1 MTSVRFSKFALTYGL
16 AVLLALLPQLP
27 ARAADPY
34 EINVVLPLTGFAAFL
49 GQGEAK
55 TFAIVEEIVN
65 KQGGISGRPI
75 KFVIADDQ
83 SSPQIAVQLTNAII
97 AKNVPVM
104 FGSTITAMCL
114 AQAPLLKGG
123 PVDWCLSPTVRP
135 APGSYT
141 FVAVPD
147 TDDFV
152 ETSLRYANGRGWTKE
167 AVVTTTDSSGH
178 DFDSSFDRGLAKAH
192 LSAVTV
198 VSRQHFN
205 ISDLS
210 AAAQVARIKESGAQA
225 IFGWVTGTS
234 LGTLLH
240 ALSDSGLDV
249 PVFTSPANLEFG
261 QLREMQS
268 IMPKELLFPATAPF
282 APQMLATGPEKNEVL
297 ECLDA
302 LRSHGVQTDQG
313 TLAPWTPAFITVAAL
328 RKYGT
333 NATAEQVRSFIASYN
348 GAGVLGPYDF
358 PAHPQR
364 GVDAST
370 VLIARWDKTRN
381 NVVAVSKFGGESLR

>member
-1 MTSVRFSKFALTYGL
+1 
-16 AVLLALLPQLP
+16 
-27 ARAADPY
+27 
-34 EINVVLPLTGFAAFL
+34 
-49 GQGEAK
+49 
-55 TFAIVEEIVN
+55 
-65 KQGGISGRPI
+65 
-75 KFVIADDQ
+75 
-83 SSPQIAVQLTNAII
+83 
-97 AKNVPVM
+97 
-104 FGSTITAMCL
+104 
-114 AQAPLLKGG
+114 
-123 PVDWCLSPTVRP
+123 
-135 APGSYT
+135 
-141 FVAVPD
+141 
-147 TDDFV
+147 
-152 ETSLRYANGRGWTKE
+152 
-167 AVVTTTDSSGH
+167 
-178 DFDSSFDRGLAKAH
+178 
-192 LSAVTV
+192 
-198 VSRQHFN
+198 
-205 ISDLS
+205 
-210 AAAQVARIKESGAQA
+210 
-225 IFGWVTGTS
+225 
-234 LGTLLH
+234 
-240 ALSDSGLDV
+240 
-249 PVFTSPANLEFG
+249 
-261 QLREMQS
+261 MQS